1 MEKYATDTWYAST
14 KDISGA
20 TYCQIFTGTTSYFTF
35 VVRMQ
40 SESEGPTALKTFIR
54 QIGAPFAMK
63 NYNSKMQTGKAFTAL
78 LLVDKYRASSSLAEP
93 S

>member
-1 MEKYATDTWYAST
+1 VVC
-14 KDISGA
+14 ISGA
-20 TYCQIFTGTTSYFTF
+20 TCSQFFSGMTSFYTD
-35 VVRMQ
+35 VVGMQ
-40 SESEGPTALKTFIR
+40 SDSEGPTALKTFIR